1 MKKHLLLSILMTICF
16 CATAGAQIIIVND
29 NMFQKRMSE
38 IKTTVLDSL
47 TNEPVGFASV
57 YVVPV
62 KDTTITNFT
71 LTDANGEAKLEEV
84 PFGNYVF
91 HVEMMGYKP
100 FIKERYFRESKVDMG
115 TIRLKQDDE
124 FLEAAVISDVTNPIV
139 MKKDT
144 VEFNASSYRVGA
156 NAMLKDLIKRMPGME
171 ITADGKVK
179 FNGEEIDKITI
190 GGRTFFFGDQSAALN
205 NLPASVV
212 DKVRVI
218 DKQSKDTRAT
228 GVEDGTKEKVLDVAL
243 KKEYQEGWFG
253 NAGLLGG
260 STLGKKDD
268 DPLRS
273 NPGVLYNANLLA
285 SGYTEKDQL
294 TLIANTQ
301 NISEGNEMHFVIID
315 DDEEVARTSPGGL
328 TKVAQ
333 IGLNA
338 NTSRIKDVE
347 TTVSGNYK
355 YGDKE
360 NGSRSYRTTYQDG
373 GDLETVTDESSRQ
386 YTYSSSV
393 KAELEKE
400 KGKVWF
406 YFQPSFR
413 YNKTDNYNYGTSE
426 ITRQGAVVNSSE
438 SNTHS
443 ISEKKDAGFDGNITF
458 KELWGKKE
466 RSIRVNASAS
476 FRDSNGNSDES
487 SVFATTGGKD
497 TRVMKYVSD
506 GDNAYVAAG
515 IRYTEPLGSKWLVSA
530 MVDYYYSRRN
540 NNRDAFDAAGRNDYY
555 SSKSRTNNKMQ
566 ESELTLQYKF
576 GEDSWFTLGG
586 RLIGMMNENISRS
599 FGVDDVTGK
608 GEWNWYVT
616 PTMRFRHTKGNDRF
630 SAYASGYSRRPA
642 ASYVMPVMNIANPSR
657 PFIGNIYLKPGV
669 QTYFDVE
676 WRRSNKEKYKTL
688 SVYFYGRVMVNP
700 INNAMW
706 YDNSGILYS
715 VPVNSKKPDYYLSG
729 ITHYTFPLDSKKIW
743 SLRLSGGLFYNFSSS
758 YQTGSVLPGLDKDSF
773 DYSAFMADFWGD
785 ASGDR
790 FYSGKSGFTEN
801 KLRSLEPYAAL
812 SLKLNQDCY
821 SIVLDANTSG
831 SIADYSLYKDFS
843 SKIWDH
849 SIGLTASYTAKHDW
863 DFESEISYNFYS
875 GYAEGYGKSEW
886 QWNAE
891 ISKSIGAFNLSL
903 KVHDIL
909 NQTNYLNRTIK
920 ANYKEDSYNMIIGRY
935 VMFGVKWNFGKMN
948 ATHSQRAQNAA
959 WNMVW

>member
-1 MKKHLLLSILMTICF
+1 MKKHFLLSIVMTICF
-16 CATAGAQIIIVND
+16 YATAGAQIIIVND

-71 LTDANGEAKLEEV
+71 LTDVNGEAKLEEV

-100 FIKERYFRESKVDMG
+100 FIKERYFREAKVDMG

-171 ITADGKVK
+171 ITEDGKVK

-190 GGRTFFFGDQSAALN
+190 GGRTFFFGDQSTALN
-205 NLPASVV
+205 NLPAAVV
-212 DKVRVI
+212 DKIRVI

-243 KKEYQEGWFG
+243 KKEYQQGWFG
-253 NAGLLGG
+253 NAALLGG

-268 DPLRS
+268 DPLRK

-285 SGYTEKDQL
+285 SAYSEKDQL

-301 NISEGNEMHFVIID
+301 NISDGNDMYFVLID
-315 DDEEVARTSPGGL
+315 DDEEIRSTPGGL

-333 IGLNA
+333 VGLNA

-347 TTVSGNYK
+347 TTVNANYK

-360 NGSRSYRTTYQDG
+360 NGSRSYRTTAQEG
-373 GDLETVTDESSRQ
+373 GDLESVTDQGSRQ
-386 YTYSSSV
+386 YNYSSSV
-393 KAELEKE
+393 KAEFQKE

-406 YFQPSFR
+406 NFLPSFR
-413 YNKTDNYNYGTSE
+413 YSKVDSYDNGTSE
-426 ITRQGAVVNSSE
+426 ITRQGAVINSSE
-438 SNTHS
+438 NTTHS
-443 ISEKKDAGFDGNITF
+443 ISEKKDVGYEGDITF

-466 RSIRVNASAS
+466 RSIKISSSAS
-476 FRDSNGNSDES
+476 FRSSNGNSDES
-487 SVFATTGGKD
+487 SVLATAGGSD
-497 TRVMKYVSD
+497 HRVMKYVSD
-506 GDNAYVAAG
+506 GDNAYAAVG
-515 IRYTEPLGSKWLVSA
+515 VRYTEPLGSKWLVSA

-540 NNRDAFDAAGRNDYY
+540 NNRDAFDDAGRNDYY
-555 SSKSRTNNKMQ
+555 SSKSRNNHKMQ

-576 GEDSWFTLGG
+576 GDDSWFTLGG

-599 FGVDDVTGK
+599 YGIDDVTGK
-608 GEWNWYVT
+608 GIWDWYIT
-616 PTMRFRHTKGNDRF
+616 PTARFKHTKGNDQISF
-630 SAYASGYSRRPA
+630 YLSGYSRRPA
-642 ASYVMPVMNIANPSR
+642 ASYTMPVMNIANPSR

-669 QTYFDVE
+669 QTYFSAD
-676 WRRSNKEKYKTL
+676 WRRSNKEKFTTL
-688 SVYFYGRVMVNP
+688 SVYLYGRLMVNP

-715 VPVNSKKPDYYLSG
+715 VPVNSKKPDYYLAA
-729 ITHYTFPLDSKKIW
+729 ITHYTFPLDSKKLW
-743 SLRLSGGLFYNFSSS
+743 SLRLSGGVYYNVSSS
-758 YQTGSVLPGLDKDSF
+758 YQTNSVLSGLDKDNF
-773 DYSAFMADFWGD
+773 DYSGFMADFWGNSD
-785 ASGDR
+785 GDR
-790 FYSGKSGFTEN
+790 FYSGKSGFTES
-801 KLRSLEPYAAL
+801 KLRSFEPYAAF

-821 SIVLDANTSG
+821 SIVLDVNSGG
-831 SIADYSLYKDFS
+831 SIANYSMNKDFN
-843 SKIWDH
+843 SKTWDH
-849 SIGLTASYTAKHDW
+849 SIGLTASYTTKHDW
-863 DFESEISYNFYS
+863 DFESEINYDIHS
-875 GYAEGYGKSEW
+875 GYSAGYGKSEW
-886 QWNAE
+886 KWNAE
-891 ISKSIGAFNLSL
+891 LSKSIGAFNLSL

-909 NQTNYLNRTIK
+909 NQTKYLYRTIK
-920 ANYKEDSYNMIIGRY
+920 ANYKEDSYTMIIGRY
-935 VMFGVKWNFGKMN
+935 VMFGIKWNFGKMN
-948 ATHSQRAQNAA
+948 ATHSQRAQSAA